1 MYLLSVQNLDDQAK
15 LTILEKVHE
24 NCERVKGFLPY
35 DTEIDKRKYSNL
47 KNWISKRL
55 KEIDVDEQFEWMGE
69 IERKINLDMIE
80 EAQEKQLL
88 KAIRTYQHP
97 TYNFVKFY
105 QLAKLYRHFLLIRLR
120 YSDHVIVDD
129 FINQYEKEYV
139 RSLMVNDQLHQAT
152 RDIMLQYSENTTES
166 IQWERW
172 LTSVFYDEQLDGY
185 NRYMALVRLTFI
197 SFNYGKPD
205 LLLGQFEML
214 DKEFKKGKNY
224 SKRLLLNYYDN
235 RVALHSKMKEYD
247 KAVYYGYLS
256 IREKNHDYL
265 TYINNLNGVLIKM
278 ERYEEALENMKSAG
292 AAFKSTKNY
301 HAKIGYVAYYINCLL
316 KTGLVKNAK
325 SYAENYLLAYEK
337 EILQYRWY
345 RFFSAYLE
353 TLLASTNYRLISQ
366 VIHKYKLIE
375 REEKFQ
381 SRPDFRPIMFL
392 LDKIALYQEG
402 DILKEELLNHI
413 QQSMEKYSDNKSG
426 QNALKNWLQQDSLLG
441 KSFF

>member
-1 MYLLSVQNLDDQAK
+1 
-15 LTILEKVHE
+15 
-24 NCERVKGFLPY
+24 
-35 DTEIDKRKYSNL
+35 
-47 KNWISKRL
+47 
-55 KEIDVDEQFEWMGE
+55 
-69 IERKINLDMIE
+69 
-80 EAQEKQLL
+80 
-88 KAIRTYQHP
+88 
-97 TYNFVKFY
+97 
-105 QLAKLYRHFLLIRLR
+105 
-120 YSDHVIVDD
+120 
-129 FINQYEKEYV
+129 
-139 RSLMVNDQLHQAT
+139 
-152 RDIMLQYSENTTES
+152 
-166 IQWERW
+166 
-172 LTSVFYDEQLDGY
+172 
-185 NRYMALVRLTFI
+185 
-197 SFNYGKPD
+197 
-205 LLLGQFEML
+205 
-214 DKEFKKGKNY
+214 
-224 SKRLLLNYYDN
+224 
-235 RVALHSKMKEYD
+235 MKEYD
-247 KAVYYGYLS
+247 KAVAG
-256 IREKNHDYL
+256 IFIDTEKLHDYL